1 MAAHHTGSVIEKL
14 EDESDIKENTE
25 YNDNG
30 NPVNT
35 DNLALCGILDC
46 DEWQGHSMKKDKL
59 FYWQR
64 GYNAFESGKW
74 IVAFGQCNS
83 WQRKAYKAGYETA
96 RLYSYATHDNPTDYQ
111 LDKLKSIIK
120 G

>member
-1 MAAHHTGSVIEKL
+1 
-14 EDESDIKENTE
+14 
-25 YNDNG
+25 
-30 NPVNT
+30 
-35 DNLALCGILDC
+35 
-46 DEWQGHSMKKDKL
+46 MKKDKL

-120 G
+120 GQNMKTNRLFWWQHKIVMECLVTSGYSAHHAFHIAYKEMTK

>member
-1 MAAHHTGSVIEKL
+1 
-14 EDESDIKENTE
+14 
-25 YNDNG
+25 
-30 NPVNT
+30 
-35 DNLALCGILDC
+35 
-46 DEWQGHSMKKDKL
+46 MKKDKL

-96 RLYSYATHDNPTDYQ
+96 RLYSYATHDNPIGYQ
-111 LDKLKSIIK
+111 LDRLKSIIK
-120 G
+120 GQNMKTNRLFWWQHRIIMESLVNSGIPVHQAFSLALKEMKGN

>member
-1 MAAHHTGSVIEKL
+1 MSDNHTIEAQQ
-14 EDESDIKENTE
+14 TE
-25 YNDNG
+25 GY
-30 NPVNT
+30 
-35 DNLALCGILDC
+35 
-46 DEWQGHSMKKDKL
+46 SMKTNKL

-111 LDKLKSIIK
+111 LDKLKSIT
-120 G
+120 

>member
-1 MAAHHTGSVIEKL
+1 MAARHTGSVIEKL
-14 EDESDIKENTE
+14 EDGKVVVYVIR
-25 YNDNG
+25 
-30 NPVNT
+30 
-35 DNLALCGILDC
+35 
-46 DEWQGHSMKKDKL
+46 KKDKL

>member
-1 MAAHHTGSVIEKL
+1 
-14 EDESDIKENTE
+14 
-25 YNDNG
+25 
-30 NPVNT
+30 
-35 DNLALCGILDC
+35 
-46 DEWQGHSMKKDKL
+46 MKKDKL

-120 G
+120 GQNMKTNRLFWWQHRIIMECFVSSGMSAHEAFHEAYKEMKKA

>member
-1 MAAHHTGSVIEKL
+1 MAARHTGSVIEKL
-14 EDESDIKENTE
+14 EDGKVVVYVIR
-25 YNDNG
+25 
-30 NPVNT
+30 
-35 DNLALCGILDC
+35 
-46 DEWQGHSMKKDKL
+46 KKDKL

-96 RLYSYATHDNPTDYQ
+96 RLYSYTTHDNPTDYQ